1 MIILRFLLSAFV
13 LWVGSILSPETI
25 IFTDTKALIVT
36 TLLLYG
42 VELLISLIC
51 TGGVVG
57 IVALVNNLIV
67 NMSEVLRLIVNVLV
81 VISIIVIALTIN
93 IISLYIVSKYYVGFE
108 VTNTYHMIFLAIAL
122 SATSMGN
129 KNNKED
135 T

>member
-1 MIILRFLLSAFV
+1 MIILRFLLSVFV

-25 IFTDTKALIVT
+25 IFTDTKALIIT
-36 TLLLYG
+36 TLLLYV
-42 VELLISLIC
+42 VELLIGMIC
-51 TGGVVG
+51 TGVVG

-67 NMSEVLRLIVNVLV
+67 NMSEALRLVVNVLV

-93 IISLYIVSKYYVGFE
+93 IISLYVVSKYYIGFE

-129 KNNKED
+129 KNNKEE
-135 T
+135 

>member
-42 VELLISLIC
+42 VELLIGMLY
-51 TGGVVG
+51 TGILCVTT
-57 IVALVNNLIV
+57 IV
-67 NMSEVLRLIVNVLV
+67 NTLMCNKLIALKAIVY
-81 VISIIVIALTIN
+81 SIVIILTIVLALTLHIL
-93 IISLYIVSKYYVGFE
+93 SVYIVSKYYAGFE
-108 VTNTYHMIFLAIAL
+108 VTDTYHMVFLAIAL
-122 SATSMGN
+122 SATSIDT
-129 KNNKED
+129 KNSKED

>member
-1 MIILRFLLSAFV
+1 MIILRFLLSVFV

-25 IFTDTKALIVT
+25 IFTDTKALIIT
-36 TLLLYG
+36 TLLLYV
-42 VELLISLIC
+42 VELLIGLIC
-51 TGGVVG
+51 TGVVG

-67 NMSEVLRLIVNVLV
+67 NMSEALRLVVNVLI

-122 SATSMGN
+122 SATSIGN
-129 KNNKED
+129 KNSKEE
-135 T
+135 